1 MKPIKICPLSRS
13 RTSDGR
19 KCLCCRYYVACL
31 SKSNKKFECVILSD
45 CCASSYYINTLNCD
59 FVSLSIFLA
68 RTIKC
73 ARDSTNEECNLY
85 LLEEQNFGGAGYRS
99 PYLSHAKRALYH
111 LSYTP
116 WCYGNRENGYSIC
129 NVPVC
134 LFVKAFG
141 KKRFKCLN

>member
-116 WCYGNRENGYSIC
+116 RLIHMI
-129 NVPVC
+129 V
-134 LFVKAFG
+134 
-141 KKRFKCLN
+141 